1 MDGEK
6 YRLYTAEQLAPV
18 FASMARQCFGLID
31 PARPL
36 WLVGVLRRGA
46 PLADRIHAELLQLD
60 AGLQVERLD
69 LKVKRYGD
77 DLTLLHPET
86 RLDLPAVGAD
96 QLRGQQVMVVDDV
109 LYQGCSLFKVLGYLR
124 DCGADPVRAAVLAD
138 RCVTRLPVHADV
150 VGLQL
155 QISPSDVIECCVPPF
170 EDELALDL
178 FRPAG

>member
-6 YRLYTAEQLAPV
+6 YRLYTADQLAPV
-18 FASMARQCFGLID
+18 LASMARQCYALID

-60 AGLQVERLD
+60 PTLTVERLD

-86 RLDLPAVGAD
+86 RLDPPAVGAD

-109 LYQGCSLFKVLGYLR
+109 LYQGYSLLKVTGFLR
-124 DCGADPVRAAVLAD
+124 DRGADPVRAAVLAD
-138 RCVTRLPVHADV
+138 RCVTCLPMHADV
-150 VGLQL
+150 VGLRL
-155 QISPSDVIECCVPPF
+155 QISPTDVIECCVPPF

-178 FRPAG
+178 FRPTG